1 MPLSTDVNLPRTHLA
16 KYPERCVRCGADPQG
31 KTIRIWTHAIGW
43 WTYLLWAF
51 GKGFTTHPPVCGD
64 CGLRFRAQRWGRSLV
79 PLLIALIVLVFIW
92 PLLDRN
98 LFLEFRKWIIMGSIL
113 LCSAPYFLWEVIF
126 PPAID
131 ITAFNDRVDY
141 EFADEDYAYDFA
153 ELNEE
158 AEWVE
163 VS

>member
-16 KYPERCVRCGADPQG
+16 KYPERCVCCGADPQG
-31 KTIRIWTHAIGW
+31 KTIRIWTHTIGW

-51 GKGFTTHPPVCGD
+51 GKGFTTQPPVCGD
-64 CGLRFRAQRWGRSLV
+64 CGLQFRAQRWGRSLV
-79 PLLIALIVLVFIW
+79 PLLVALLVLVFIW

-131 ITAFNDRVDY
+131 ITALKDRVDY
-141 EFADEDYAYDFA
+141 EFADENYAYDFA

-163 VS
+163 IS